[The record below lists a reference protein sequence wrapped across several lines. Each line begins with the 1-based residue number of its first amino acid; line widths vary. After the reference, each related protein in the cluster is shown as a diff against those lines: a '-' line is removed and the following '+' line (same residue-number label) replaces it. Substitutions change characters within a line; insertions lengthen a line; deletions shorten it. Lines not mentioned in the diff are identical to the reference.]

1 MILEP
6 VCHPGETH
14 SLFWPACRRREPSL
28 CSNKLPAQAR
38 SPSRRALCGAVRVD
52 GRRRGQRAGGVATET
67 DVLRGACTSNIVHQS
82 SKGRPNGRPFCYRN
96 LSASTDDRTAFFRY
110 AIFRRILF
118 LEGAPVVSKLNPI
131 KIGQTVLE
139 IVSNDQDDELGAIRA
154 YNSAI
159 GIAHEVADQAT
170 ADLLLEILK
179 MEEGHVDWAEI
190 QRTQIAQMGIE
201 NYLTN
206 QTGSAAG

>member
-1 MILEP
+1 MKGNDGLVAVLNQLLADELTAISQYM
-6 VCHPGETH
+6 VH
-14 SLFWPACRRREPSL
+14 SEMCANWGYD
-28 CSNKLPAQAR
+28 KLHQAI
-38 SPSRRALCGAVRVD
+38 
-52 GRRRGQRAGGVATET
+52 E
-67 DVLRGACTSNIVHQS
+67 HQAHDEMHHAEW
-82 SKGRPNGRPFCYRN
+82 
-96 LSASTDDRTAFFRY
+96 L
-110 AIFRRILF
+110 IRRILF
-118 LEGAPVVSKLNPI
+118 LEGAPVVSNLNPI

-139 IVSNDQDDELGAIRA
+139 IVSNDQEDELGAVRA

-190 QRTQIAQMGIE
+190 QRAQIAQMGVE